1 MDPLSLLRQYTR
13 GRHLKHVVKHEDRIT
28 FGDQYSYPKNTLTA
42 FKSSRGENY
51 TLETVLHFITIHSGS
66 RASAAEYVQSCT
78 KHAVPPVVI
87 QDRKV
92 GSSTIQST
100 SASTLLCR
108 LLEGASD
115 IRCFSRH

>member
-13 GRHLKHVVKHEDRIT
+13 GRHLKIIANKDDRIT
-28 FGDQYSYPKNTLTA
+28 FGEQYSYPKNTLTA

-51 TLETVLHFITIHSGS
+51 TLETVLHFINIHAGN

-78 KHAVPPVVI
+78 KQGIPPVVI

-92 GSSTIQST
+92 GATLYLPHKQS
-100 SASTLLCR
+100 
-108 LLEGASD
+108 
-115 IRCFSRH
+115 RCFARCSGVQQACADG